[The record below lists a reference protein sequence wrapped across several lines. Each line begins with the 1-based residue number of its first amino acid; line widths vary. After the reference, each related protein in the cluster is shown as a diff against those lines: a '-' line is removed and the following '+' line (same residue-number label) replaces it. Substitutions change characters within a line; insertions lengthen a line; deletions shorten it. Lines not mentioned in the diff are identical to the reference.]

1 MTPPEKDSRWQERRT
16 RRTAV
21 ISSAALVNAP
31 APRVEYRYEAPVPDE
46 HRSPSRRR
54 TGGHGPYVQTVT
66 VPLADFLR
74 RFAPVTEGA

>member
-1 MTPPEKDSRWQERRT
+1 MTPEKDSRWQERRS
-16 RRTAV
+16 RRIAV

-31 APRVEYRYEAPVPDE
+31 TPRVEYRYEAPVPDA

-66 VPLADFLR
+66 APLADFLR

>member
-16 RRTAV
+16 RRIAC
-21 ISSAALVNAP
+21 ISSSAIQRAITPLVS
-31 APRVEYRYEAPVPDE
+31 YRYEAPVPDA

-54 TGGHGPYVQTVT
+54 SGGHGPYVQTVT

-74 RFAPVTEGA
+74 RFVPVNEGA

>member
-1 MTPPEKDSRWQERRT
+1 MTTPEKDSRWQARGT
-16 RRTAV
+16 RRIAA
-21 ISSAALVNAP
+21 ISSVALVNAP
-31 APRVEYRYEAPVPDE
+31 TPRVMYRYDAPVPDE